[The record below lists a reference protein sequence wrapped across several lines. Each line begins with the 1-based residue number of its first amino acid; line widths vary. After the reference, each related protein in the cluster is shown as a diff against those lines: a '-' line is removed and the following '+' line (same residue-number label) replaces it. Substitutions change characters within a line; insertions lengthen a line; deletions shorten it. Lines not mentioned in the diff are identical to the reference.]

1 MKYWWVSQG
10 DYYAKEFKGSYLW
23 VPQRQKSGKRIH
35 HWERIKDLIIGDIV
49 FSYVDQS
56 IAAISI
62 VTSEFY
68 AANRPIPMPER
79 DVINEG
85 FMVDLKYNPLAKPL
99 KIYQIVEGLQQILSK
114 QTRYKPLNKNGH
126 GNQGYIF
133 PLIDEAGEFLLK
145 KTGFES

>member
-1 MKYWWVSQG
+1 
-10 DYYAKEFKGSYLW
+10 
-23 VPQRQKSGKRIH
+23 
-35 HWERIKDLIIGDIV
+35 
-49 FSYVDQS
+49 
-56 IAAISI
+56 
-62 VTSEFY
+62 
-68 AANRPIPMPER
+68 MPER

-99 KIYQIVEGLQQILSK
+99 KIYQIVDGLQQILSK

-133 PLIDEAGEFLLK
+133 PLIDEAGEYLLK